1 VQRHSPTEDPEGEH
15 PGPAAVTRVCRYEY
29 DFDDGWEHGVRIG
42 QRLASVGSGTPRC
55 LDGARLL
62 AGGLGSPH
70 GYERL
75 LAVLADPSGLERPE
89 LLEWLGGEFDP
100 DTFDAAAADE
110 LLELYDRHTGSGP
123 GADPRSR

>member
-1 VQRHSPTEDPEGEH
+1 M
-15 PGPAAVTRVCRYEY
+15 
-29 DFDDGWEHGVRIG
+29 
-42 QRLASVGSGTPRC
+42 PRRC
-55 LDGARLL
+55 SRLL
-62 AGGLGSPH
+62 AGGLGGPH